1 MPGRRRG
8 DGVGSVHSHTS
19 RPAPAGRRPEVCAA
33 LGPGPAAA
41 LSSARRRAGRA
52 GDRHVD
58 TAHLLHGLVESDQAV
73 REALGGTA
81 RLTRVL
87 GYLAQ
92 RSIGY
97 GLRWQR
103 AVEGAAG
110 EAGAE
115 PAAPGGAPGCS
126 PAAAAALEGA
136 LRRARAR
143 GGVRVEGTD
152 LLDALLADPCC
163 RAVEVLRRAG
173 AVPGPAPVSAA
184 SARAPACAS
193 ASDPVGAAARIAG
206 VRPLR
211 ICQGR
216 SR

>member
-1 MPGRRRG
+1 M
-8 DGVGSVHSHTS
+8 
-19 RPAPAGRRPEVCAA
+19 AGRRPKVCAA

-41 LSSARRRAGRA
+41 LSSARRRAVRD
-52 GDRHVD
+52 GDRQVD
-58 TAHLLHGLVESDQAV
+58 TAHLLHGLVESDPAV

-81 RLTRVL
+81 RLTRIL

-97 GLRWQR
+97 GLRWR
-103 AVEGAAG
+103 RTVEGGAG
-110 EAGAE
+110 TAEEALA
-115 PAAPGGAPGCS
+115 AAPGGVPGWS
-126 PAAAAALEGA
+126 PAAAAALEDA

-152 LLDALLADPCC
+152 LLDALFADPCC

-173 AVPGPAPVSAA
+173 AVPAAAPVSAP
-184 SARAPACAS
+184 APAA
-193 ASDPVGAAARIAG
+193 VGTEVRDAG
-206 VRPLR
+206 GGSPQL
-211 ICQGR
+211 CQGR

>member
-1 MPGRRRG
+1 MRNR
-8 DGVGSVHSHTS
+8 TS
-19 RPAPAGRRPEVCAA
+19 CPERTGRRPEVCDAF
-33 LGPGPAAA
+33 GPELAAA
-41 LSSARRRAGRA
+41 LSSARRRAGRD

-58 TAHLLHGLVESDQAV
+58 TAHLLHGLVESDPAV
-73 REALGGTA
+73 RAALGGTA
-81 RLTRVL
+81 RLTRIL

-110 EAGAE
+110 EAAA
-115 PAAPGGAPGCS
+115 PAAVRGGTSGWS
-126 PAAAAALEGA
+126 PAAVAALEGA

-143 GGVRVEGTD
+143 GGARAEGTD
-152 LLDALLADPCC
+152 LLDALLADPRC

-173 AVPGPAPVSAA
+173 AIPREPA
-184 SARAPACAS
+184 ARAAEDAS
-193 ASDPVGAAARIAG
+193 RRA
-206 VRPLR
+206 
-211 ICQGR
+211 CQGR